1 MDSNFTRKWLLAHIH
16 KALIAHQFIATMLP
30 NTFLT
35 AEQKAE
41 LQLFTESLERFC
53 DAEIEPHYRAWEK
66 AGRVPRDLLRKMG
79 ENGYLCADVPDTYGG
94 PGASVHF
101 SFAVVEVLSRR
112 GYGGFVG
119 GLQVHNDII
128 PPYLLHCGTEAQR
141 QYWLPR
147 MASGEAIAAIGM
159 TEPGAGS
166 DLKAIRTTA
175 RKDGDH
181 YVINGSKI
189 FISNGQN
196 CDLLVLAAK
205 TDPAAGARGVSLFLV
220 DATTPGF
227 TRGQNLEKIGQHAG
241 DTSELFFND
250 MRVPIDALLGGV
262 EGQGFVQMM
271 RELPRER
278 LIIGVQ
284 AVHGAKGALDV
295 TLKYVQERQAFG
307 QPIGQFQNTRFTLAQ
322 CASDIA
328 AAEAFLNASVA
339 AYQRGELTPEAV
351 SALKLHTTEL
361 FSRVA
366 DACLQLFGGY
376 GYMAEYPISRFWTD
390 ARVLRI
396 YGGTSEIM
404 KELVARSLLGR

>member
-1 MDSNFTRKWLLAHIH
+1 
-16 KALIAHQFIATMLP
+16 MLP
-30 NTFLT
+30 NTLLT
-35 AEQKAE
+35 DEQKAE
-41 LQLFTESLERFC
+41 LQVFTESLERFC
-53 DAEIEPHYRAWEK
+53 DSEIEPHYRDWEK
-66 AGRVPRDLLRKMG
+66 AGLVHRELFRKMG
-79 ENGYLCADVPDTYGG
+79 ENGYLCADVPEQYGG
-94 PGASVHF
+94 AGASVHF

-128 PPYLLHCGTEAQR
+128 PPYLLRCGTEAV
-141 QYWLPR
+141 
-147 MASGEAIAAIGM
+147 AAIGM

-175 RKDGDH
+175 KRDGNE

-189 FISNGQN
+189 FISNGQH

-205 TDPAAGARGVSLFLV
+205 TDPAAGAKGVSLFLV
-220 DATTPGF
+220 DTKSPGF

-250 MRVPIDALLGGV
+250 LHVPADALLGGV

-284 AVHGAKGALDV
+284 AVYGAKGALDATV
-295 TLKYVQERQAFG
+295 KYVQERQAFG
-307 QPIGQFQNTRFTLAQ
+307 QAIGQFQNTRFTLAQ

-339 AYQRGELTPEAV
+339 AYERGELTPEAA
-351 SALKLHTTEL
+351 SALKLHTTEVMG
-361 FSRVA
+361 RVA

>member
-1 MDSNFTRKWLLAHIH
+1 
-16 KALIAHQFIATMLP
+16 MLP

-35 AEQKAE
+35 ADEKAE

-79 ENGYLCADVPDTYGG
+79 ENGYLCADVPDAYGG
-94 PGASVHF
+94 PGASVPF

-196 CDLLVLAAK
+196 CNLLVLAAK
-205 TDPAAGARGVSLFLV
+205 TDPAAGAKGVSLFLV
-220 DATTPGF
+220 DAATPGF

-250 MRVPIDALLGGV
+250 MRVPADALLGGV

-284 AVHGAKGALDV
+284 AVHGAKGALDA

-307 QPIGQFQNTRFTLAQ
+307 QAIGQFQNTRFTLAQ
-322 CASDIA
+322 CAADIA

-339 AYQRGELTPEAV
+339 AYQQGQLTPEAV

-404 KELVARSLLGR
+404 KELVARSILGR

>member
-1 MDSNFTRKWLLAHIH
+1 
-16 KALIAHQFIATMLP
+16 MLP
-30 NTFLT
+30 NTLLT

-53 DAEIEPHYRAWEK
+53 DAEIEPHYRDWEK
-66 AGRVPRDLLRKMG
+66 AGLVARELFGKMG
-79 ENGYLCADVPDTYGG
+79 KNGYLCADVPEGYGG

-147 MASGEAIAAIGM
+147 MASGEAVAAIGM

-175 RKDGDH
+175 RREGDE

-189 FISNGQN
+189 FISNGQH

-205 TDPAAGARGVSLFLV
+205 TDPAAGAKGVSLFLV
-220 DATTPGF
+220 DTKTPGF
-227 TRGQNLEKIGQHAG
+227 TRGQNLEKIGQNLEKIGQHAG

-250 MRVPIDALLGGV
+250 LRVPLDALLGGV

-284 AVHGAKGALDV
+284 AVHGAKGALDT
-295 TLKYVQERQAFG
+295 TLQYVQERQAFG
-307 QPIGQFQNTRFTLAQ
+307 QSIGQFQNTRFTLAQ

-328 AAEAFLNASVA
+328 AAEAFLALSVA
-339 AYQRGELTPEAV
+339 AYERGELTPEAV
-351 SALKLHTTEL
+351 SALKLHTTEV
-361 FSRVA
+361 FGRVA

>member
-1 MDSNFTRKWLLAHIH
+1 
-16 KALIAHQFIATMLP
+16 MLT
-30 NTFLT
+30 NHFLN
-35 AEQKAE
+35 ADERAE
-41 LQLFTESLERFC
+41 LDLFRQSLERFC
-53 DAEIEPHYRAWEK
+53 DAEIEPHYRDWEK
-66 AGRVPRDLLRKMG
+66 AGQVPRTLFTQMG
-79 ENGYLCADVPDTYGG
+79 AQGYLCADVPDSHGG
-94 PGASVHF
+94 AGASVHF
-101 SFAVVEVLSRR
+101 SFAVIEVLSRR

-141 QYWLPR
+141 QHWLPR
-147 MASGEAIAAIGM
+147 MANGEAIAAIGM

-166 DLKAIRTTA
+166 DLKALRTSA
-175 RKDGDH
+175 RRVSDAQGEG

-205 TDPAAGARGVSLFLV
+205 TDPAAGAKGVSLFLV
-220 DATTPGF
+220 NANTPGF

-250 MRVPIDALLGGV
+250 MRVPLDALLGGV

-284 AVHGAKGALDV
+284 AVHGARGALDATV
-295 TLKYVQERQAFG
+295 RYVQERQAFG
-307 QPIGQFQNTRFTLAQ
+307 QPLAQFQNTRFTLAQ
-322 CASDIA
+322 CATEIA

-339 AYQRGELTPEAV
+339 AYERGELTPEAA
-351 SALKLHTTEL
+351 SALKLHASEL
-361 FSRVA
+361 MGRVA
-366 DACLQLFGGY
+366 DQCLQLFGGY
-376 GYMAEYPISRFWTD
+376 GYMAEYPVSRFWTD

-404 KELVARSLLGR
+404 KELVARGLLGR

>member
-1 MDSNFTRKWLLAHIH
+1 
-16 KALIAHQFIATMLP
+16 MLP
-30 NTFLT
+30 NPFLS
-35 AEQKAE
+35 ADEQAE

-53 DAEIEPHYRAWEK
+53 DAEIEPHYRTWEK

-79 ENGYLCADVPDTYGG
+79 ENGYLCADVPDAYGG
-94 PGASVHF
+94 PGASVPF

-128 PPYLLHCGTEAQR
+128 PPYLLHCGTEEQR
-141 QYWLPR
+141 AHWLPR

-205 TDPAAGARGVSLFLV
+205 TDPALGAKGVSLFLV
-220 DATTPGF
+220 DASTPGF

-250 MRVPIDALLGGV
+250 MRVPLDALLGGV

-284 AVHGAKGALDV
+284 ALHGAKGALDA

-339 AYQRGELTPEAV
+339 AYQQGQLTPEAV

-404 KELVARSLLGR
+404 KELVARSILGRTP

>member
-1 MDSNFTRKWLLAHIH
+1 
-16 KALIAHQFIATMLP
+16 MLP
-30 NTFLT
+30 NHFIS
-35 AEQKAE
+35 ADEQAE

-53 DAEIEPHYRAWEK
+53 DAEIEPHYRTWEK
-66 AGRVPRDLLRKMG
+66 AGRVPRELLRKMG

-94 PGASVHF
+94 PGASVPF

-141 QYWLPR
+141 AHWLPR

-205 TDPAAGARGVSLFLV
+205 TDPAAGAKGVSLFLV
-220 DATTPGF
+220 DAATPGF

-250 MRVPIDALLGGV
+250 MRVPLDALLGGV

-284 AVHGAKGALDV
+284 AVHGAKGALDATV
-295 TLKYVQERQAFG
+295 RYVQERQAFG
-307 QPIGQFQNTRFTLAQ
+307 QNLAQFQNTRFTLAQ
-322 CASDIA
+322 CATDIA
-328 AAEAFLNASVA
+328 AAEAFLNACVH
-339 AYQRGELTPEAV
+339 AYQRGELTPEAA
-351 SALKLHTTEL
+351 SALKLHTSEL
-361 FSRVA
+361 MGRVA
-366 DACLQLFGGY
+366 DQCLQLFGGY
-376 GYMAEYPISRFWTD
+376 GYMAEYPVSRFWTD

-404 KELVARSLLGR
+404 KELVARGMLGR

>member
-1 MDSNFTRKWLLAHIH
+1 
-16 KALIAHQFIATMLP
+16 MLP
-30 NTFLT
+30 NHFIS
-35 AEQKAE
+35 ADEQAE

-53 DAEIEPHYRAWEK
+53 DAEIEPHYRTWEK

-79 ENGYLCADVPDTYGG
+79 ENGYLCADVPDTCGG
-94 PGASVHF
+94 PGASVPF

-141 QYWLPR
+141 AYWLPR
-147 MASGEAIAAIGM
+147 MVSGEAVAAIGM

-175 RKDGDH
+175 KRDGNE

-189 FISNGQN
+189 FISNGQH

-205 TDPAAGARGVSLFLV
+205 TDPAAGAKGVSLFLV
-220 DATTPGF
+220 DTKSPGF

-250 MRVPIDALLGGV
+250 MRVPADALLGGV

-307 QPIGQFQNTRFTLAQ
+307 QNLAQFQNTRFTLAQ
-322 CASDIA
+322 CATDIA
-328 AAEAFLNASVA
+328 AAEAFLNACVH
-339 AYQRGELTPEAV
+339 AYQRGELTPEAA
-351 SALKLHTTEL
+351 SALKLHTSEL
-361 FSRVA
+361 MGRVA
-366 DACLQLFGGY
+366 DQCLQLFGGY
-376 GYMAEYPISRFWTD
+376 GYMAEYPVSRFWTD

-404 KELVARSLLGR
+404 KELVARGMLGR

>member
-1 MDSNFTRKWLLAHIH
+1 
-16 KALIAHQFIATMLP
+16 MLP
-30 NTFLT
+30 NPFLS
-35 AEQKAE
+35 ADEQAE

-66 AGRVPRDLLRKMG
+66 AGRVPRELLRKMG

-94 PGASVHF
+94 PGASVPF

-175 RKDGDH
+175 KRDGDH

-205 TDPAAGARGVSLFLV
+205 TDPALGAKGVSLFLV
-220 DATTPGF
+220 DASTPGF

-250 MRVPIDALLGGV
+250 MRVPLDALLGGV

-284 AVHGAKGALDV
+284 AVHGAKGALDA

-328 AAEAFLNASVA
+328 AAEAFLNASIA
-339 AYQRGELTPEAV
+339 AYQQGQLTPEAV

-404 KELVARSLLGR
+404 KELVARSILGRTP

>member
-1 MDSNFTRKWLLAHIH
+1 M
-16 KALIAHQFIATMLP
+16 
-30 NTFLT
+30 
-35 AEQKAE
+35 
-41 LQLFTESLERFC
+41 
-53 DAEIEPHYRAWEK
+53 
-66 AGRVPRDLLRKMG
+66 
-79 ENGYLCADVPDTYGG
+79 
-94 PGASVHF
+94 
-101 SFAVVEVLSRR
+101 
-112 GYGGFVG
+112 G

-141 QYWLPR
+141 QHWLPR
-147 MASGEAIAAIGM
+147 MASGDAIAAIGM

-166 DLKAIRTTA
+166 DLKALRTTA

-205 TDPAAGARGVSLFLV
+205 TDPAAGAKGVSLFLV
-220 DATTPGF
+220 DAATPGF

-250 MRVPIDALLGGV
+250 MRVPADALLGGV

-284 AVHGAKGALDV
+284 AVAGAQGALDATV
-295 TLKYVQERQAFG
+295 AYVQERQAFG
-307 QPIGQFQNTRFTLAQ
+307 QTIGQFQNTRFTLARQ
-322 CASDIA
+322 ATDIA
-328 AAEAFLNASVA
+328 ASRAFLNACIA
-339 AYQRGELTPEAV
+339 AYQHGELTPEAV

-361 FSRVA
+361 MGRVA

-376 GYMAEYPISRFWTD
+376 GYMAEYPIARFWTD

-404 KELVARSLLGR
+404 LELVARSLLGR

>member
-1 MDSNFTRKWLLAHIH
+1 
-16 KALIAHQFIATMLP
+16 MLP
-30 NTFLT
+30 NPFLS
-35 AEQKAE
+35 ADEQAE

-66 AGRVPRDLLRKMG
+66 AGRVPRELLRKMG

-94 PGASVHF
+94 PGASVPF

-205 TDPAAGARGVSLFLV
+205 TDPALGAKGVSLFLV
-220 DATTPGF
+220 DASTPGF

-250 MRVPIDALLGGV
+250 MRVPADALLGGV

-284 AVHGAKGALDV
+284 AVHGAKGALDA

-328 AAEAFLNASVA
+328 AAEAFLNASIA
-339 AYQRGELTPEAV
+339 AYQQGQLTPEAV

-404 KELVARSLLGR
+404 KELVARSILGRTP

>member
-1 MDSNFTRKWLLAHIH
+1 
-16 KALIAHQFIATMLP
+16 MLP
-30 NTFLT
+30 NPFLS
-35 AEQKAE
+35 ADEQAE

-53 DAEIEPHYRAWEK
+53 DAEIEPHYRTWEK
-66 AGRVPRDLLRKMG
+66 AGRVPRELLRKMG
-79 ENGYLCADVPDTYGG
+79 ENGYLCADVPDAYGG
-94 PGASVHF
+94 PGASVPF
-101 SFAVVEVLSRR
+101 SFAVVELLSRR

-141 QYWLPR
+141 RYWLPR
-147 MASGEAIAAIGM
+147 MANGEAIAAIGM

-181 YVINGSKI
+181 YIINGSKI

-205 TDPAAGARGVSLFLV
+205 TNPALGAKGVSLFLV
-220 DATTPGF
+220 DAATPGF

-250 MRVPIDALLGGV
+250 MRVPADALLGGV

-284 AVHGAKGALDV
+284 AVHGAKGALDATV
-295 TLKYVQERQAFG
+295 RYVQERQAFG
-307 QPIGQFQNTRFTLAQ
+307 QNLAQFQNTRFTLAQ
-322 CASDIA
+322 CATDIA
-328 AAEAFLNASVA
+328 AAEAFLNACVH
-339 AYQRGELTPEAV
+339 AYQRGELTPEAA
-351 SALKLHTTEL
+351 SALKLHTSEL
-361 FSRVA
+361 MGRVA
-366 DACLQLFGGY
+366 DQCLQLFGGY

-404 KELVARSLLGR
+404 KELVARELLGR

>member
-1 MDSNFTRKWLLAHIH
+1 
-16 KALIAHQFIATMLP
+16 MLP
-30 NTFLT
+30 NHFIS
-35 AEQKAE
+35 ADEQAE

-53 DAEIEPHYRAWEK
+53 DAEIEPHYRTWEK
-66 AGRVPRDLLRKMG
+66 AGRVPRELLRKMG

-94 PGASVHF
+94 PGASVPF

-141 QYWLPR
+141 AHWLPR

-205 TDPAAGARGVSLFLV
+205 TDPAAGAKGVSLFLV
-220 DATTPGF
+220 DAATPGF

-250 MRVPIDALLGGV
+250 MRVPADALLGGV

-284 AVHGAKGALDV
+284 AVHGAKGALDATV
-295 TLKYVQERQAFG
+295 RYVQERQAFG
-307 QPIGQFQNTRFTLAQ
+307 QNLAQFQNTRFTLAQ
-322 CASDIA
+322 CATDIA
-328 AAEAFLNASVA
+328 AAEAFLNACVH
-339 AYQRGELTPEAV
+339 AYQRGELTPEAA
-351 SALKLHTTEL
+351 SALKLHTSEL
-361 FSRVA
+361 MGRVA
-366 DACLQLFGGY
+366 DQCLQLFGGY
-376 GYMAEYPISRFWTD
+376 GYMAEYPVSRFWTD

-404 KELVARSLLGR
+404 KELVARGMLGR

>member
-1 MDSNFTRKWLLAHIH
+1 
-16 KALIAHQFIATMLP
+16 MLP
-30 NTFLT
+30 NHFIS
-35 AEQKAE
+35 AEDQAE

-53 DAEIEPHYRAWEK
+53 DAEIEPHYRTWEK
-66 AGRVPRDLLRKMG
+66 VGRVPRDLLRKMG
-79 ENGYLCADVPDTYGG
+79 ENGYLCADVPDAYGG
-94 PGASVHF
+94 PGASVPF

-166 DLKAIRTTA
+166 DLKALRTTA

-205 TDPAAGARGVSLFLV
+205 TDPALGAKGVSLFLV
-220 DATTPGF
+220 DAATPGF

-250 MRVPIDALLGGV
+250 MRVPADALLGGI

-284 AVHGAKGALDV
+284 AVHGAKGALDA

-339 AYQRGELTPEAV
+339 AYQQGQLTPEAV

>member
-1 MDSNFTRKWLLAHIH
+1 MLSNH
-16 KALIAHQFIATMLP
+16 
-30 NTFLT
+30 FLS
-35 AEQKAE
+35 AEERAE
-41 LQLFTESLERFC
+41 LDLFRQSLERFC
-53 DAEIEPHYRAWEK
+53 DAEIEPHYAAWEK
-66 AGRVPRDLLRKMG
+66 AGQVPRELFLKMG
-79 ENGYLCADVPDTYGG
+79 EQGYLCADVPDAHGG
-94 PGASVHF
+94 PGAPVQF

-112 GYGGFVG
+112 GYAGFVG
-119 GLQVHNDII
+119 GLQVHNDIV

-141 QYWLPR
+141 AYWLPR
-147 MASGEAIAAIGM
+147 MASGEAVAAIGM

-166 DLKAIRTTA
+166 DLKALRTTA
-175 RKDGDH
+175 RKEGDG

-189 FISNGQN
+189 FISNGQHA
-196 CDLLVLAAK
+196 DLLVLAAK
-205 TDPAAGARGVSLFLV
+205 TDASAGAKGVSLFLV
-220 DATTPGF
+220 DTRTPGF
-227 TRGQNLEKIGQHAG
+227 SRGRNLDKIGHHAG
-241 DTSELFFND
+241 DTSELFFED
-250 MRVPIDALLGGV
+250 MRVPADALLGGV

-284 AVHGAKGALDV
+284 ALYGARGALDA
-295 TLKYVQERQAFG
+295 TLEYVQQRQAFG
-307 QPIGQFQNTRFTLAQ
+307 QAIAQFQNTRFTLAQ
-322 CASDIA
+322 CATDIA
-328 AAEAFLNASVA
+328 AAEAFLNACVH
-339 AYQRGELTPEAV
+339 AYTQGQLTPEAV

>member
-1 MDSNFTRKWLLAHIH
+1 
-16 KALIAHQFIATMLP
+16 MLT
-30 NTFLT
+30 NHFLS
-35 AEQKAE
+35 ADERAE
-41 LQLFTESLERFC
+41 LDLFRQSLERFC
-53 DAEIEPHYRAWEK
+53 DAEIEPHYRDWER
-66 AGRVPRDLLRKMG
+66 AGQVPRTLFTQMG
-79 ENGYLCADVPDTYGG
+79 AQGYLCADVPEPYGG
-94 PGASVHF
+94 AGASVHF
-101 SFAVVEVLSRR
+101 SFAVTEVLARR
-112 GYGGFVG
+112 GYGGLVG
-119 GLQVHNDII
+119 GVQVHNDVI

-141 QYWLPR
+141 QHWLPR

-166 DLKAIRTTA
+166 DLKALRTTA

-205 TDPAAGARGVSLFLV
+205 TDPTAGAKGVSLFLV
-220 DATTPGF
+220 DTTTPGF
-227 TRGQNLEKIGQHAG
+227 ARGKNLEKIGQHAG
-241 DTSELFFND
+241 DTSELFFTD
-250 MRVPIDALLGGV
+250 MRVPLDALLGGV
-262 EGQGFVQMM
+262 QGQGFAQMM

-284 AVHGAKGALDV
+284 AVAGAQGALDATV
-295 TLKYVQERQAFG
+295 AYVQERQAFG
-307 QPIGQFQNTRFTLAQ
+307 QTIGQFQNTRFTLARQ
-322 CASDIA
+322 ATDIA
-328 AAEAFLNASVA
+328 ASRAFLNACIA
-339 AYQRGELTPEAV
+339 AYQHGELTPEAV

-361 FSRVA
+361 MGRVA

-376 GYMAEYPISRFWTD
+376 GYMAEYPIARFWTD

-404 KELVARSLLGR
+404 LELVARSLLGR

>member
-1 MDSNFTRKWLLAHIH
+1 
-16 KALIAHQFIATMLP
+16 MLP
-30 NTFLT
+30 NTFLS
-35 AEQKAE
+35 ADEQAE

-66 AGRVPRDLLRKMG
+66 AGRVPRELLRKMG

-141 QYWLPR
+141 AHWLPR

-175 RKDGDH
+175 KRDGDH

-205 TDPAAGARGVSLFLV
+205 TDPALGAKGVSLFLV
-220 DATTPGF
+220 DAATPGF

-250 MRVPIDALLGGV
+250 MRVPLDALLGGV

-284 AVHGAKGALDV
+284 AVHGAKGALDA

-322 CASDIA
+322 CATDIA
-328 AAEAFLNASVA
+328 AAEAFLNACVH
-339 AYQRGELTPEAV
+339 AYQRGELTPEAA
-351 SALKLHTTEL
+351 SALKLHTSEL
-361 FSRVA
+361 MGRVA
-366 DACLQLFGGY
+366 DQCLQLFGGY
-376 GYMAEYPISRFWTD
+376 GYMAEYPVSRFWTD

>member
-1 MDSNFTRKWLLAHIH
+1 
-16 KALIAHQFIATMLP
+16 MLP
-30 NTFLT
+30 SQFLS
-35 AEQKAE
+35 AEEQAE
-41 LQLFTESLERFC
+41 IDLFIESLERFC
-53 DAEIEPHYRAWEK
+53 DAEVEPYYRDWEK
-66 AGRVPRDLLRKMG
+66 AGLVDREIFRKMG
-79 ENGYLCADVPDTYGG
+79 ANGYLCADVPEQYGG

-101 SFAVVEVLSRR
+101 SFAVTQVLARR

-119 GLQVHNDII
+119 GLEVHNDII

-147 MASGEAIAAIGM
+147 MASGDAVAAIGM
-159 TEPGAGS
+159 TEPGAGG

-175 RKDGDH
+175 IKDGDG

-189 FISNGQN
+189 FISNGQH
-196 CDLLVLAAK
+196 CDLIVLAAK
-205 TDPAAGARGVSLFLV
+205 TDPAAGPKGVSLFLV
-220 DATTPGF
+220 DTKIPGF
-227 TRGQNLEKIGQHAG
+227 SRGKNLEKVGQHAG

-250 MRVPIDALLGGV
+250 MRVPADALLGGM

-284 AVHGAKGALDV
+284 AVHGAKGALAT
-295 TLKYVQERQAFG
+295 TLQYVQERQAFG
-307 QPIGQFQNTRFTLAQ
+307 QPIGQFQNTRFILAQ

-339 AYQRGELTPEAV
+339 AYQKGQLNPEAV

-361 FSRVA
+361 FDRVS

-376 GYMAEYPISRFWTD
+376 GYMAEYSISRFWTD

>member
-1 MDSNFTRKWLLAHIH
+1 
-16 KALIAHQFIATMLP
+16 MLP
-30 NTFLT
+30 NHFIS
-35 AEQKAE
+35 ADEQAE

-53 DAEIEPHYRAWEK
+53 DAEIEPHYRTWEK
-66 AGRVPRDLLRKMG
+66 AGRVPRELLRKMG
-79 ENGYLCADVPDTYGG
+79 ENGYLCADVPDAYGG
-94 PGASVHF
+94 PGASVPF

-141 QYWLPR
+141 AHWLPR

-205 TDPAAGARGVSLFLV
+205 TDPAAGAKGVSLFLV
-220 DATTPGF
+220 DAATPGF

-241 DTSELFFND
+241 DTSELFFNN
-250 MRVPIDALLGGV
+250 MRVPADALLGGV

-284 AVHGAKGALDV
+284 AVHGAKGALDATV
-295 TLKYVQERQAFG
+295 RYVQERQAFG
-307 QPIGQFQNTRFTLAQ
+307 QNLAQFQNTRFTLAQ
-322 CASDIA
+322 CATDIA

-339 AYQRGELTPEAV
+339 AYQQGQLTPEAV

>member
-1 MDSNFTRKWLLAHIH
+1 
-16 KALIAHQFIATMLP
+16 MLP
-30 NTFLT
+30 NPLLT
-35 AEQKAE
+35 ADETAE

-53 DAEIEPHYRAWEK
+53 DTEIEPHYRTWEK
-66 AGRVPRDLLRKMG
+66 AGVVARELFRKMG
-79 ENGYLCADVPDTYGG
+79 DNGYLCADVPESYGG
-94 PGASVHF
+94 PGASALF
-101 SFAVVEVLSRR
+101 SFAVVQVLSRR
-112 GYGGFVG
+112 GYAGFVG
-119 GLQVHNDII
+119 GLQVHSDIV

-141 QYWLPR
+141 QHWLPR
-147 MASGEAIAAIGM
+147 MASGAAVAAIGM

-166 DLKAIRTTA
+166 DLKALRTTA
-175 RKDGDH
+175 RREGDE

-189 FISNGQN
+189 FISNGQH

-220 DATTPGF
+220 DTQAPGF
-227 TRGQNLEKIGQHAG
+227 MRGQNLEKVGQHAG
-241 DTSELFFND
+241 DTSELFFNEL
-250 MRVPIDALLGGV
+250 RVPADALLSGV

-284 AVHGAKGALDV
+284 AVHGAKGALDA
-295 TLKYVQERQAFG
+295 TLRYVQERQAFG
-307 QPIGQFQNTRFTLAQ
+307 QPIAQFQNTRFSLAQ

-328 AAEAFLNASVA
+328 AAEAFLNTCVA
-339 AYQRGELTPEAV
+339 AYQRSQLTSEAA
-351 SALKLHTTEL
+351 SALKLHTTEV
-361 FSRVA
+361 FGRVA

>member
-1 MDSNFTRKWLLAHIH
+1 
-16 KALIAHQFIATMLP
+16 MLT
-30 NTFLT
+30 NHFLG
-35 AEQKAE
+35 ANERAE
-41 LQLFTESLERFC
+41 LDLFRQSLERFC
-53 DAEIEPHYRAWEK
+53 DAEIEPHYRDWEK
-66 AGRVPRDLLRKMG
+66 AGQVPRALFARMG
-79 ENGYLCADVPDTYGG
+79 AQGYLCADVPEQHGG
-94 PGASVHF
+94 SGASVHF

-112 GYGGFVG
+112 GYGGLVG

-141 QYWLPR
+141 AHWLPR
-147 MASGEAIAAIGM
+147 MVSGEAIAAIGM

-166 DLKAIRTTA
+166 DLKALRTTA
-175 RKDGDH
+175 RRDGDH

-205 TDPAAGARGVSLFLV
+205 TDPAAGAKGVGLFLV
-220 DATTPGF
+220 DTRTPGF
-227 TRGQNLEKIGQHAG
+227 SRGKKLEKIGQHAG
-241 DTSELFFND
+241 DTSELFFNE
-250 MRVPIDALLGGV
+250 MRVPQDALLGGV

-284 AVHGAKGALDV
+284 ALHGAKGALDV
-295 TLKYVQERQAFG
+295 TLRYVQERQAFG
-307 QPIGQFQNTRFTLAQ
+307 QAIGQFQNTRFTLAQ
-322 CASDIA
+322 CATEIA

-339 AYQRGELTPEAV
+339 AYEHGDLTPEAA
-351 SALKLHTTEL
+351 SALKLHASEL
-361 FSRVA
+361 MGRVA
-366 DACLQLFGGY
+366 DQCLQLFGGY

>member
-1 MDSNFTRKWLLAHIH
+1 
-16 KALIAHQFIATMLP
+16 MLP
-30 NTFLT
+30 NPFLN
-35 AEQKAE
+35 AEEQAE

-66 AGRVPRDLLRKMG
+66 AGRVPRELLRKMG
-79 ENGYLCADVPDTYGG
+79 ENGYLCADVPDAYGG
-94 PGASVHF
+94 PGASVPF

-141 QYWLPR
+141 RYWLPR

-175 RKDGDH
+175 RKEGDH
-181 YVINGSKI
+181 YIINGSKI

-205 TDPAAGARGVSLFLV
+205 TNPALGAKGVSLFLV
-220 DATTPGF
+220 DAATPGF

-250 MRVPIDALLGGV
+250 MRVPADALLGGV

-307 QPIGQFQNTRFTLAQ
+307 QNLAQFQNTRFTLAQ
-322 CASDIA
+322 CATDIA
-328 AAEAFLNASVA
+328 AAEAFLNACVH
-339 AYQRGELTPEAV
+339 AYQRGELTPEAA
-351 SALKLHTTEL
+351 SALKLHTSEL
-361 FSRVA
+361 MGRVA
-366 DACLQLFGGY
+366 DQCLQLFGGY
-376 GYMAEYPISRFWTD
+376 GYMAEYPVSRFWTD

-404 KELVARSLLGR
+404 KELVARGMLGR